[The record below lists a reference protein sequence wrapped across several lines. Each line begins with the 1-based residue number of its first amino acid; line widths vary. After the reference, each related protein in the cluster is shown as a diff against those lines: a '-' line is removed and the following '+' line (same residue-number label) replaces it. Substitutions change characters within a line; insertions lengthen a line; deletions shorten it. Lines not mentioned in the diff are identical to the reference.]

1 MYIHRLRKTT
11 MGNGGSMTK
20 KTSCGGSIVA
30 KPMGRRMGSGITTEV
45 YESQAVR
52 PTDVLR
58 NIRVAKSRLPKKY
71 ITFE

>member
-20 KTSCGGSIVA
+20 KVFSGGAVVA
-30 KPMGRRMGSGITTEV
+30 RPMGRRLGSGIKNEV
-45 YESQAVR
+45 YENQSVR

-58 NIRVAKSRLPKKY
+58 NIKVAKSRLPKKY

>member
-20 KTSCGGSIVA
+20 KTLVRNVVSA
-30 KPMGRRMGSGITTEV
+30 APMKRTMGSGIVPEV
-45 YESQAVR
+45 YQMSSMK
-52 PTDVLR
+52 PTEILR
-58 NIRVAKSRLPKKY
+58 NIKISKPRLPKKY

>member
-20 KTSCGGSIVA
+20 RTLVRNVVSA
-30 KPMGRRMGSGITTEV
+30 PPMRRTIGSGIKPEV
-45 YESQAVR
+45 YTMDIQR

-58 NIRVAKSRLPKKY
+58 NVRVSKPRLPKKY
-71 ITFE
+71 ITFD

>member
-20 KTSCGGSIVA
+20 RTMVKNVVA
-30 KPMGRRMGSGITTEV
+30 APPMRRTMGSGIKPEV
-45 YESQAVR
+45 YTMDIQR

-58 NIRVAKSRLPKKY
+58 NVRVAKPRLPKKY

>member
-1 MYIHRLRKTT
+1 MYIHRLRRTT

-20 KTSCGGSIVA
+20 KIFCGGAVVA
-30 KPMGRRMGSGITTEV
+30 RPMCRCMGSGIKSEV
-45 YESQAVR
+45 YENQAVR

-58 NIRVAKSRLPKKY
+58 NVRVAKSRLPKKY